1 MTVLSSATATPAG
14 DGTVAHSSPRS
25 ASTRGMVLVSGS
37 PAVVEVLQNK
47 LQLSRNL
54 DGRGEVDNSV
64 NNISDRADDQSEGS
78 SQDVGFPAVEANSSD
93 ESEERANVK
102 QKLKAMLL

>member
-1 MTVLSSATATPAG
+1 MLSSATATPAG
-14 DGTVAHSSPRS
+14 DGTVTHSSPRS
-25 ASTRGMVLVSGS
+25 TSTRGTVLVSGN
-37 PAVVEVLQNK
+37 PAAVEALQNK
-47 LQLSRNL
+47 PHLSRNL
-54 DGRGEVDNSV
+54 DGRGEVDNVV

-78 SQDVGFPAVEANSSD
+78 SQDVGFPVVDANSSD